1 MTPKSSIRVGDV
13 SSSELMKPSSS
24 PTIEEDDDS
33 DVAVVS
39 PAESIPDLTV
49 KKTVR
54 WAVEVFQTLDDGRS
68 RHNHVAID
76 NGSISGV
83 AKPKESKKKMGFI
96 PSLMEALS
104 NEGQSDIVT
113 WLPHG
118 RAFVILQPDLF
129 SEHVVPRCIPS
140 YKKCDDS
147 GHVEGSDDEDGTNDR
162 NIRRYRGFLK
172 KLMRW

>member
-13 SSSELMKPSSS
+13 SSSELMKPSSP
-24 PTIEEDDDS
+24 PTSEEDDDS
-33 DVAVVS
+33 DVAVVT

-54 WAVEVFQTLDDGRS
+54 WAVEVFQTLDDGRG
-68 RHNHVAID
+68 RRNQEAVDDGFIY
-76 NGSISGV
+76 GL
-83 AKPKESKKKMGFI
+83 AKPKESKKKAGFI

-104 NEGQSDIVT
+104 DESLSDILT

-140 YKKCDDS
+140 YKKCEDS
-147 GHVEGSDDEDGTNDR
+147 GHVDGHDDDNGTNDR